1 MVVIVFK
8 SSYLIIHTEILQ
20 CQGEMGEKY
29 SNKIVHEFI
38 ITDADDR
45 YMRFI
50 VLATSL
56 MFWEFS
62 IIKFSLTPWMG
73 SLFLC
78 EQNPITANHTL
89 GFPCSILTKSKPDV
103 SLKENVQTVA
113 TTFPLGRWGAASP
126 YRKRGLGPFLQEH
139 LLILHS
145 HQTRKR
151 PPSWLLPSYSP
162 Q

>member
-1 MVVIVFK
+1 MIVFK

-20 CQGEMGEKY
+20 CRGEMGEKY
-29 SNKIVHEFI
+29 SNKVIYEFV
-38 ITDADDR
+38 ITDADDG

-50 VLATSL
+50 VLATFL

-62 IIKFSLTPWMG
+62 IIEFSLTTWMG
-73 SLFLC
+73 SLFLY

-113 TTFPLGRWGAASP
+113 TTFSLGRWWGAASP
-126 YRKRGLGPFLQEH
+126 DRKRGLGPL
-139 LLILHS
+139 
-145 HQTRKR
+145 
-151 PPSWLLPSYSP
+151 
-162 Q
+162 